1 MAQTYQKG
9 ERRREEIV
17 RATMRVIGRG
27 GTGAVTHRAVAEEA
41 GVPLSATTYYF
52 ESKDQLL
59 RETLAF
65 AAHDDTERLERLV
78 VELAPQELSPAQWA
92 RAIAAQLAAE
102 VAEDPD
108 KHLALAELSLEAG
121 RTDTLLPELRRW
133 QEANLR
139 LAELGARAA
148 GSDAPADDAHII
160 VATISGLMLEL
171 LAGRGLVG
179 ENEIL
184 PVLERLFTR
193 LLPGVTAGV

>member
-9 ERRREEIV
+9 ERRREEII
-17 RATMRVIGRG
+17 RATLRVIGRG

-59 RETLAF
+59 QETLAF
-65 AAHDDTERLERLV
+65 AAHDDAERLERLV
-78 VELAPQELSPAQWA
+78 VELAPQELTPAQWA

-121 RTDTLLPELRRW
+121 RTDALLPELRRW

-139 LAELGARAA
+139 LAEMGARAA
-148 GSDAPADDAHII
+148 GSDSAPEDAHII
-160 VATISGLMLEL
+160 VATIGGLMLEL

-179 ENEIL
+179 EAEIL
-184 PVLERLFTR
+184 PVLERLFTK